1 MAKIKETDLF
11 TGVKLADYDAA
22 IADGMIEIIGEELI
36 QKFHSDVNQNGE
48 YDDTDNQENQLV

>member
-1 MAKIKETDLF
+1 MCKKTVCLQHLHIDK
-11 TGVKLADYDAA
+11 
-22 IADGMIEIIGEELI
+22 ELI